1 MADMNA
7 LKYPLEQLLKIKN
20 KRFEQALKVMEEKR
34 EILEKEEKKKKKIEE
49 ERDKIKT
56 HKKEKQLQL
65 KESLDEGTTSDKI
78 KQKNTYLEVV
88 NENLLE
94 KEKKVKKQEEKVEE
108 AKKELEEAKKI
119 MFDRQ
124 KDIEKMQ
131 MHKKQWLEEV
141 KFWETQQESLLQDEL
156 GSVRHMAQKK
166 LREKQ

>member
-1 MADMNA
+1 MNA

-20 KRFEQALKVMEEKR
+20 KRFEQALKLMEEKR
-34 EILEKEEKKKKKIEE
+34 DILVKEEKQLKKLEE
-49 ERDKIKT
+49 QRDKVKT
-56 HKKEKQLQL
+56 HKKDKLKQLT
-65 KESLDEGTTSDKI
+65 ESLDEGTTSDKI
-78 KQKNTYLEVV
+78 EQMEKYLEVV

-94 KEKKVKKQEEKVEE
+94 KQNKVTKQEETVVE

-141 KFWETQQESLLQDEL
+141 KFWETQQEALLQDEL
-156 GSVRHMAQKK
+156 GSVRHMSQKK
-166 LREKQ
+166 QREK